1 MNKLFLTMLF
11 AVSTTLAS
19 AQFVGLTTLNE
30 GTDSTWNVT
39 DKIGVGYMVS
49 EKLMLAATMDG
60 EDAYELLGRY
70 DVYNGVWATCIYNYE
85 KDSEAEISDVLDIGV
100 GYSYNVWNKFYIEP
114 NQILNKTSPSIP
126 LEIKFQKEIKPRYN
140 YLIKNPSE
148 TENLINVFERGS
160 IAMVKREKA
169 AVATF
174 PRPVVNI
181 WWDQTANPRKP
192 MTAPEKTTM
201 E

>member
-39 DKIGVGYMVS
+39 DKIGIGYVVN
-49 EKLMLAATMDG
+49 EKLMVAATMDG

-85 KDSEAEISDVLDIGV
+85 KDSEAEMTDKLSLGI
-100 GYSYNVWNKFYIEP
+100 GYSYNIWKNLYIDP
-114 NQILNKTSPSIP
+114 YYVMP
-126 LEIKFQKEIKPRYN
+126 LKED
-140 YLIKNPSE
+140 
-148 TENLINVFERGS
+148 ENGEREGS
-160 IAMVKREKA
+160 INLGVSYK
-169 AVATF
+169 F
-174 PRPVVNI
+174 
-181 WWDQTANPRKP
+181 
-192 MTAPEKTTM
+192 
-201 E
+201 

>member
-39 DKIGVGYMVS
+39 DKIGVGYVVN
-49 EKLMLAATMDG
+49 EKLMVAATMDG

-85 KDSEAEISDVLDIGV
+85 KDSEAELKDKLELGL
-100 GYSYNVWNKFYIEP
+100 GYSINVW
-114 NQILNKTSPSIP
+114 
-126 LEIKFQKEIKPRYN
+126 KELYVDPY
-140 YLIKNPSE
+140 YVMP
-148 TENLINVFERGS
+148 
-160 IAMVKREKA
+160 VKKDAEGNREGEFRLGISYKL
-169 AVATF
+169 
-174 PRPVVNI
+174 
-181 WWDQTANPRKP
+181 
-192 MTAPEKTTM
+192 
-201 E
+201 

>member
-11 AVSTTLAS
+11 AFSTMIAS

-70 DVYNGVWATCIYNYE
+70 DIYNGVWATCIYNYE
-85 KDSEAEISDVLDIGV
+85 KDSEAELKDKMELGL
-100 GYSYNVWNKFYIEP
+100 GYSFNVWKNLYVDPYYVVSMKENMEGEREGSFNLGLSYKF
-114 NQILNKTSPSIP
+114 
-126 LEIKFQKEIKPRYN
+126 
-140 YLIKNPSE
+140 
-148 TENLINVFERGS
+148 
-160 IAMVKREKA
+160 
-169 AVATF
+169 
-174 PRPVVNI
+174 
-181 WWDQTANPRKP
+181 
-192 MTAPEKTTM
+192 
-201 E
+201 

>member
-39 DKIGVGYMVS
+39 EKIGVGYVVS
-49 EKLMLAATMDG
+49 EKLTVAATMDG

-85 KDSEAEISDVLDIGV
+85 KDSEAELKDKLELGL
-100 GYSYNVWNKFYIEP
+100 GYSFNVWKSLYVDP
-114 NQILNKTSPSIP
+114 YYVMPV
-126 LEIKFQKEIKPRYN
+126 KEDAEGN
-140 YLIKNPSE
+140 
-148 TENLINVFERGS
+148 
-160 IAMVKREKA
+160 REGEFRLGLSYKL
-169 AVATF
+169 
-174 PRPVVNI
+174 
-181 WWDQTANPRKP
+181 
-192 MTAPEKTTM
+192 
-201 E
+201 